1 VQVTAAHEDDMSFF
15 PVITNDVHF
24 DSPVI
29 PVPPV
34 KLFHTSRPF
43 SFIAEKAPTMSPAGW

>member
-1 VQVTAAHEDDMSFF
+1 VQVTAAHEDDLSFF

-43 SFIAEKAPTMSPAGW
+43 SFIAEKASTMSPAGW